1 MLTERKASKKA
12 REHNIT
18 SHLANPQQRSAGTT
32 TTKKIGKSPEFEA
45 LIDSEILNS
54 LKQDLLK
61 EETSPEV
68 DSELASKI
76 NSMPKDGL
84 SEEKLQ
90 EKVNK
95 HQEWMLSTHLF
106 QEIVVTWGTPT
117 IEASCFSF
125 MHPGN
130 QIQKLLMRDAFS
142 ISWNDHF
149 CFMLFPH
156 LV

>member
-1 MLTERKASKKA
+1 M
-12 REHNIT
+12 
-18 SHLANPQQRSAGTT
+18 
-32 TTKKIGKSPEFEA
+32 
-45 LIDSEILNS
+45 
-54 LKQDLLK
+54 K

-68 DSELASKI
+68 DSELASII

-117 IEASCFSF
+117 IEASCFKQFYLCWKPDSEATYEGCIF
-125 MHPGN
+125 D
-130 QIQKLLMRDAFS
+130 QLE
-142 ISWNDHF
+142 
-149 CFMLFPH
+149 
-156 LV
+156 